1 MRLQV
6 FFTLLIL
13 FVSQAR
19 AEAVRPNILFLIA
32 DDLGWADVA
41 WHGSDIDTPHLDR
54 LARDGVILDQHYV
67 TPMCSSTRACLLSGR
82 YSSRFG
88 LDGATNSRVFPFC
101 MTTLATALES
111 LGYDTGLTG
120 KWHLGSTPE
129 WGPHHFGFTRSYG
142 SFAGGVDQYF
152 HFYKRGPF
160 MKTWQRNHQFVE
172 EEGHATDLIAR
183 EAIRWIEA
191 APERG
196 EPHCYSPELPFSAQ
210 ISSDQRE
217 RATADRAV
225 ARISAGGPAARWY
238 IQVAFTAV
246 HVPIQEPDEWIEPY
260 ADRIEAESRRRFA
273 ACATHM
279 DHTIGEM
286 IAALD
291 RTGQREN
298 TLIVFTSDN
307 GGSGPW
313 KPSGKYP
320 GQYKPCPVL
329 GINEPL
335 RGRKG
340 TVYEGGIRVPAFVCW
355 PGKLPG
361 GVTMRHPVH
370 IVDWMPTLLRLT
382 GYESNAEASK
392 FDGCDIW
399 PLLTGEQTNPEP
411 RTLYFKRGNSAALR
425 HGDWKLVV
433 SGANRQLFDLASD
446 PNEENDHA
454 GKCPDKLTELAALLQ
469 AEREKEKG
477 AKLTQPKP

>member
-1 MRLQV
+1 MTMTTKTILAS
-6 FFTLLIL
+6 LLVVTSIL
-13 FVSQAR
+13 TASTR
-19 AEAVRPNILFLIA
+19 ADAVRPNILLLIA

-41 WHGSDIDTPHLDR
+41 WHGSEIETPHLNR
-54 LARDGVILDQHYV
+54 LARGGVILDQHYV

-82 YSSRFG
+82 YSTRFG
-88 LDGATNSRVFPFC
+88 LDSATNSQVFPFG
-101 MTTLATALES
+101 MTTLAGALQS

-129 WGPHHFGFTRSYG
+129 GGPQHVGFTPSYG
-142 SFAGGVDQYF
+142 SFAGGVDQYR
-152 HFYKRGPF
+152 HLYKRGPF
-160 MKTWQRNHQFVE
+160 QKTWQRNHQYVE

-191 APERG
+191 APQRG
-196 EPHCYSPELPFSAQ
+196 RPWF
-210 ISSDQRE
+210 
-217 RATADRAV
+217 
-225 ARISAGGPAARWY
+225 

-260 ADRIEAESRRRFA
+260 ADRIANESRRRFA

-279 DHTIGEM
+279 DHTVGEM

-291 RTGQREN
+291 ETGQRDS

-313 KPSGKYP
+313 KPSGLYP
-320 GQYKPCPVL
+320 GRYEPCSVL

-340 TVYEGGIRVPAFVCW
+340 TVFEGGIRVPAMVCW

-370 IVDWMPTLLRLT
+370 IVDWMPTLLRLV
-382 GYESNAEASK
+382 GYETKVEDFK
-392 FDGCDIW
+392 FDGRDIW
-399 PLLTGEQTNPEP
+399 PLLTGDQTDPQP
-411 RTLYFKRGNSAALR
+411 RTLYFARGNSAALR
-425 HGDWKLVV
+425 QGDWKLVA
-433 SGANRQLFDLASD
+433 SGPNRQLFDLASD
-446 PNEENDHA
+446 PNEESDLA
-454 GKCPDKLTELAALLQ
+454 GKRPEKLTELSALLR
-469 AEREKEKG
+469 AEQEKEKD

>member
-1 MRLQV
+1 MIQDQGGMTIMRLQI
-6 FFTLLIL
+6 FFALLAL
-13 FVSQAR
+13 FASQAR

-54 LARDGVILDQHYV
+54 LARGGVILDQHYV

-82 YSSRFG
+82 YSTRFG
-88 LDGATNSRVFPFC
+88 LDGATNSRVFPFG
-101 MTTLATALES
+101 MTTLAAALQS

-129 WGPHHFGFTRSYG
+129 WGPQHFGFTRSYG
-142 SFAGGVDQYF
+142 SFAGGVDQYS
-152 HFYKRGPF
+152 HLYKRGPF
-160 MKTWQRNHQFVE
+160 QKTWQRNHQYVE
-172 EEGHATDLIAR
+172 EEGHATDLIVR

-191 APERG
+191 APERRK
-196 EPHCYSPELPFSAQ
+196 P
-210 ISSDQRE
+210 
-217 RATADRAV
+217 
-225 ARISAGGPAARWY
+225 WY

-246 HVPIQEPDEWIEPY
+246 HVPIQEPGEWIEPY
-260 ADRIEAESRRRFA
+260 ADRIENESRRRFA

-279 DHTIGEM
+279 DQTIGEM
-286 IAALD
+286 IVALD

-320 GQYKPCPVL
+320 GQYEPCPVL

-355 PGKLPG
+355 PEKLPC

-382 GYESNAEASK
+382 GCETNAEGFK
-392 FDGCDIW
+392 FDGRDIW
-399 PLLTGEQTNPEP
+399 PLLTGEQTDPQP
-411 RTLYFKRGNSAALR
+411 RTLYFKRGSSAALR
-425 HGDWKLVV
+425 LGDWKLVA

-446 PNEENDHA
+446 PNEENDLA
-454 GKCPDKLTELAALLQ
+454 NKCPDELTELSALLQ